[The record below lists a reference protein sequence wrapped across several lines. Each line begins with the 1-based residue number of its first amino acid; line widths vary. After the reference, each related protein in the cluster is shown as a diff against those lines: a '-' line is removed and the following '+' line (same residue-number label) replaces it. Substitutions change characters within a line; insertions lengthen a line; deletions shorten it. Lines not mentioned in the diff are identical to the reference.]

1 MLTEL
6 ARALTLKFCSERYKA
21 PEKMRHG
28 RNVPACDICTEQV
41 GRPKK
46 KRPPENPQGKTNA

>member
-6 ARALTLKFCSERYKA
+6 ARALTLKFCSERFKA

-41 GRPKK
+41 GGPKK
-46 KRPPENPQGKTNA
+46 KRPPENR